1 MDIKL
6 AKHDKRYIESTDDVY
21 SIMQRV
27 LLRENKID
35 QEKEHLWIIGM
46 NQRGYILYIEL
57 IALGSYKAVNIE
69 PMNVF
74 RVAVMKNAS
83 RVILVHNHPSGSL
96 TPSEDDK
103 DTTDR
108 LIQVARILNIEL
120 TDHLIITPRSY
131 ISFRTTRL
139 MEELEQSLKYV
150 PPYQVVERIRKEEKQ
165 IAKEQLAVEKGKTRA
180 EKEKREKLMRA
191 TVTALLDKGVPIEDI
206 AKILEITPK
215 AMERLVNKT
224 EWCNHKWNNKAASW
238 LAALLFIIVMDPFQD
253 ADVATKTVVSTAPPH
268 SDFPARIYLDNHLV
282 YQANEKNYLQ
292 CF

>member
-96 TPSEDDK
+96 IPSEEDK
-103 DTTDR
+103 DITDR

-165 IAKEQLAVEKGKTRA
+165 IAKEQLAVEKSKTRA

-215 AMERLVNKT
+215 AMARLINKT
-224 EWCNHKWNNKAASW
+224 E
-238 LAALLFIIVMDPFQD
+238 
-253 ADVATKTVVSTAPPH
+253 
-268 SDFPARIYLDNHLV
+268 
-282 YQANEKNYLQ
+282 
-292 CF
+292 

>member
-96 TPSEDDK
+96 IPSEEDK
-103 DTTDR
+103 DITDR

-165 IAKEQLAVEKGKTRA
+165 IAKEQLAVEKSKTKA
-180 EKEKREKLMRA
+180 EREKREKLMRA

-215 AMERLVNKT
+215 ALER
-224 EWCNHKWNNKAASW
+224 
-238 LAALLFIIVMDPFQD
+238 IINL
-253 ADVATKTVVSTAPPH
+253 K
-268 SDFPARIYLDNHLV
+268 
-282 YQANEKNYLQ
+282 
-292 CF
+292 

>member
-96 TPSEDDK
+96 IPSEEDK
-103 DTTDR
+103 DITDR

-165 IAKEQLAVEKGKTRA
+165 IAKEQLAVEKNKTRA
-180 EKEKREKLMRA
+180 EKEKREKLIRA

-206 AKILEITPK
+206 TKILEITPK
-215 AMERLVNKT
+215 VVER
-224 EWCNHKWNNKAASW
+224 
-238 LAALLFIIVMDPFQD
+238 IINL
-253 ADVATKTVVSTAPPH
+253 K
-268 SDFPARIYLDNHLV
+268 
-282 YQANEKNYLQ
+282 
-292 CF
+292 

>member
-35 QEKEHLWIIGM
+35 QEKEHFWIIGM
-46 NQRGYILYIEL
+46 NLRGYILYIEL
-57 IALGSYKAVNIE
+57 IALGTYKAVNIE

-83 RVILVHNHPSGSL
+83 RVIIVHNHPSGSL
-96 TPSEDDK
+96 TPSEEDK

-139 MEELEQSLKYV
+139 MEELEQSIKYV
-150 PPYQVVERIRKEEKQ
+150 PPYQVVERIRKEEKK
-165 IAKEQLAVEKGKTRA
+165 IAKEQLAVQKNKTKA
-180 EKEKREKLMRA
+180 EKEKRQKLAQA
-191 TVTALLDKGVPIEDI
+191 TANALLDKGVSIEDI

-215 AMERLVNKT
+215 AVERLINKT
-224 EWCNHKWNNKAASW
+224 ESCNNK
-238 LAALLFIIVMDPFQD
+238 
-253 ADVATKTVVSTAPPH
+253 
-268 SDFPARIYLDNHLV
+268 
-282 YQANEKNYLQ
+282 
-292 CF
+292 

>member
-57 IALGSYKAVNIE
+57 IALGTYKSVNIE

-96 TPSEDDK
+96 IPSEEDK

-191 TVTALLDKGVPIEDI
+191 TVTALLDKGVSIEDI

-215 AMERLVNKT
+215 ALER
-224 EWCNHKWNNKAASW
+224 
-238 LAALLFIIVMDPFQD
+238 IINL
-253 ADVATKTVVSTAPPH
+253 K
-268 SDFPARIYLDNHLV
+268 
-282 YQANEKNYLQ
+282 
-292 CF
+292 